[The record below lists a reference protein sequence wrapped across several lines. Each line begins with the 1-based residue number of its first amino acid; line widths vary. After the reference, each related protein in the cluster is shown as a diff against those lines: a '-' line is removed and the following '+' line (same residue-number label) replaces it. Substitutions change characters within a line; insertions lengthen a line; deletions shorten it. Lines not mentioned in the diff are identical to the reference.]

1 MEMDDAAPRP
11 SSQGIYVLTALW
23 ALVMFAAAVAPR
35 LVPAEAASPA
45 ATATLAVLALLS
57 LAALI
62 AVWLLLQTL
71 PRLHSLGRLPR
82 VLGISPAVLNI
93 LAIAWVWH
101 LITV

>member
-1 MEMDDAAPRP
+1 MDDGAPRP
-11 SSQGIYVLTALW
+11 SSQGIYILAALW
-23 ALVMFAAAVAPR
+23 ALVMLSAAIAPR
-35 LVPAEAASPA
+35 LVPADGAAPA

-71 PRLHSLGRLPR
+71 PRLSVLSRLPR
-82 VLGISPAVLNI
+82 VLGIAPAILNI
-93 LAIAWVWH
+93 LAVAWVWH

>member
-1 MEMDDAAPRP
+1 MDDVAPRP
-11 SSQGIYVLTALW
+11 SSQGIYILAALW
-23 ALVMFAAAVAPR
+23 ALVMLSAAVAPR
-35 LVPAEAASPA
+35 LVPADEGLASG

-71 PRLHSLGRLPR
+71 PRLRALGRLPR
-82 VLGISPAVLNI
+82 VLGIAPAVLNI

>member
-1 MEMDDAAPRP
+1 MDDGAPRP
-11 SSQGIYVLTALW
+11 SSQGTYILAALW
-23 ALVMFAAAVAPR
+23 ALVMLSAAVAPR
-35 LVPAEAASPA
+35 LVPADGAAPG

-71 PRLHSLGRLPR
+71 PRLRVLGGLAR
-82 VLGISPAVLNI
+82 VLGILPAVLNI
-93 LAIAWVWH
+93 LAVAWVWH

>member
-1 MEMDDAAPRP
+1 MDDAAPKP
-11 SSQGIYVLTALW
+11 SSQGIYVLAALW

-35 LVPAEAASPA
+35 LVPAGGGPASG

-71 PRLHSLGRLPR
+71 PRLRTLGGLPR
-82 VLGISPAVLNI
+82 VLGIAPAILNS

>member
-1 MEMDDAAPRP
+1 MDSAAPRP
-11 SSQGIYVLTALW
+11 ASQGIYILAAIW
-23 ALVMFAAAVAPR
+23 ALVMLSAAVAPR
-35 LVPAEAASPA
+35 LVPADAGAASG

-71 PRLHSLGRLPR
+71 PRLRALGRLAR
-82 VLGISPAVLNI
+82 VLGIAPVVLNV

-101 LITV
+101 LITT

>member
-1 MEMDDAAPRP
+1 MDDGAPRP
-11 SSQGIYVLTALW
+11 SSQGIYIVAALW
-23 ALVMFAAAVAPR
+23 ALVMLSAAIAPR
-35 LVPAEAASPA
+35 LVPADGAAPGV
-45 ATATLAVLALLS
+45 TATLAVLALLS

-71 PRLHSLGRLPR
+71 PRLRVLGRLPR
-82 VLGISPAVLNI
+82 VLGIAPAVLNI

>member
-1 MEMDDAAPRP
+1 MDDGAPRP
-11 SSQGIYVLTALW
+11 SSQGIYILAALW
-23 ALVMFAAAVAPR
+23 TLVMLSAAVAPR
-35 LVPAEAASPA
+35 LVPADTGPASA
-45 ATATLAVLALLS
+45 TTATLAVLALLS

-71 PRLHSLGRLPR
+71 PRLRTLGGLARA
-82 VLGISPAVLNI
+82 LGIAPAVLNM

>member
-1 MEMDDAAPRP
+1 MDAATPRP
-11 SSQGIYVLTALW
+11 ASQGIYILAAIW
-23 ALVMFAAAVAPR
+23 ALVMLSAAVAPR
-35 LVPAEAASPA
+35 LVPADAGLASG

-71 PRLHSLGRLPR
+71 PRLATLGRLAR
-82 VLGISPAVLNI
+82 MLGIAPAVLNV

-101 LITV
+101 LITA